1 MTDLPDMARRSSR
14 IAAGLYVALGGAWA
28 VVYRDIPQWYAAIL
42 LFIAFKVAFRYEK
55 CTLSYIEVKARGV
68 PKEEGVLYNFL
79 AGFQDLRGSPL
90 VLGALAFYTAAV
102 SFAYFAVQGKRLIV

>member
-1 MTDLPDMARRSSR
+1 MGHLSISARGSSKL
-14 IAAGLYVALGGAWA
+14 AAGLYVALGGAWA
-28 VVYRDIPQWYAAIL
+28 VAYRDIPQWYVAIL

-79 AGFQDLRGSPL
+79 AGFQDLRGSPVL
-90 VLGALAFYTAAV
+90 LGALAFYTAAV
-102 SFAYFAVQGKRLIV
+102 SFAYFAVLGKTLVV